1 MHTKK
6 DKKVTLLQDRVKNAV
21 DVSGAFD
28 NCFFHNF
35 ALYLLTNNLPLPDD
49 LFHFKSIID
58 KDSKAEQ
65 LFQFFHNPE
74 SLNLFF
80 ILNKENDVSE
90 PSGYLFEKSLILG
103 FLFREW
109 FATQLVKN
117 STIKEEMLEGE
128 KGVFNAFKNYKE
140 YRSFMPKEELKTTE
154 FGVLYEANEPFLEY
168 FYNRA
173 ERISINRDSPFEKYF
188 VDSSSDEEVIKN
200 YWDAEGYKLYCQH
213 LAKPQVKLSHI
224 EIMTMMKVIN
234 QPLTIYDRSTS
245 SVVAEYA
252 NPQVNVPDFEVA
264 IDALQGHYFLLK
276 TEETEKELEEYERSY
291 AQYKRDRSEILSDS
305 DKPVSSLLVRA
316 TCPKGHL
323 DEDPFVALMKCLSEI
338 ESRRPVKTNLT
349 NRNTDSPN
357 CHFLLKV
364 GASVIGT
371 SSAIITLLGI
381 AILSGQYDP
390 GNSLAEEA
398 LATTV
403 ASSIVGLSY
412 GLHHFFTSGSKDS
425 TGKELE
431 MNLDLTN
438 GSSQKLKLN

>member
-6 DKKVTLLQDRVKNAV
+6 DKKVISLQERVENAV

-49 LFHFKSIID
+49 LFHFKSIINRN
-58 KDSKAEQ
+58 SKAEQ
-65 LFQFFHNPE
+65 LFEFFHNPE
-74 SLNLFF
+74 SLNLFS

-103 FLFREW
+103 FLLREW
-109 FATQLVKN
+109 FPTQLVNN
-117 STIKEEMLEGE
+117 SAVKAEMLEGE
-128 KGVFNAFKNYKE
+128 KGVFSAFKNYKE
-140 YRSFMPKEELKTTE
+140 YRSFMSKEELKSTE
-154 FGVLYEANEPFLEY
+154 FGALYEANEAFLEY
-168 FYNRA
+168 FYNRS
-173 ERISINRDSPFEKYF
+173 ESTLINKDSPFEKYF
-188 VDSSSDEEVIKN
+188 VGSSSDEEAIKN
-200 YWDAEGYKLYCQH
+200 YWDAEGYTLYCQH
-213 LAKPQVKLSHI
+213 LAKPQVKLSYI

-245 SVVAEYA
+245 SVVAEYV
-252 NPQVNVPDFEVA
+252 NPKVNLPDFEVA

-276 TEETEKELEEYERSY
+276 TEDTEKELEEYERSY
-291 AQYKRDRSEILSDS
+291 AQYKRDRSEILAHS

-323 DEDPFVALMKCLSEI
+323 DEDPFIALIASLSEI
-338 ESRRPVKTNLT
+338 NSLSQIDTNLK
-349 NRNTDSPN
+349 NENTDISN
-357 CHFLLKV
+357 CNFLLKV
-364 GASVIGT
+364 GASVVGT
-371 SSAIITLLGI
+371 SSALITLMGI

-403 ASSIVGLSY
+403 VSSIVGLGY
-412 GLHHFFTSGSKDS
+412 GLYSFFSSSPKVSERDS
-425 TGKELE
+425 T
-431 MNLDLTN
+431 N
-438 GSSQKLKLN
+438 GLSQKLKLN

>member
-6 DKKVTLLQDRVKNAV
+6 DKKVISLQERVENAV

-49 LFHFKSIID
+49 LFHFKSIINRN
-58 KDSKAEQ
+58 SKAEQ
-65 LFQFFHNPE
+65 LFEFFHNPE
-74 SLNLFF
+74 SLNLFS
-80 ILNKENDVSE
+80 ILDKKNDVSK

-103 FLFREW
+103 FLLREW
-109 FATQLVKN
+109 FPTQLVNN
-117 STIKEEMLEGE
+117 SVVKTEMLEGE

-154 FGVLYEANEPFLEY
+154 FGVLYEANEAFLEY
-168 FYNRA
+168 FYNRS
-173 ERISINRDSPFEKYF
+173 ESTLINKDSPFEKYF
-188 VDSSSDEEVIKN
+188 VDSSSDEEAIKN
-200 YWDAEGYKLYCQH
+200 YWDAEGYILYCQH
-213 LAKPQVKLSHI
+213 LAKPQVKLSYI

-245 SVVAEYA
+245 SVVAEYV
-252 NPQVNVPDFEVA
+252 NPKFNLPNFEVA

-276 TEETEKELEEYERSY
+276 TEETEKELEDYERSY
-291 AQYKRDRSEILSDS
+291 AQYKRDRSEILSNS

-323 DEDPFVALMKCLSEI
+323 DEDPFIALIESLSEI
-338 ESRRPVKTNLT
+338 NSLSQIDTNLK
-349 NRNTDSPN
+349 NENTDTPN
-357 CHFLLKV
+357 YNFLLKV
-364 GASVIGT
+364 GASVVGT
-371 SSAIITLLGI
+371 SSALITLMGI

-403 ASSIVGLSY
+403 VSSIVGLGY
-412 GLHHFFTSGSKDS
+412 GLYSFFSSSPKVS
-425 TGKELE
+425 ELHS
-431 MNLDLTN
+431 TN
-438 GSSQKLKLN
+438 GLSQKLKMN

>member
-6 DKKVTLLQDRVKNAV
+6 DKKITSLQERVENAV

-35 ALYLLTNNLPLPDD
+35 ALYLLTNNLPLPHD

-65 LFQFFHNPE
+65 LFQFFHNPK
-74 SLNLFF
+74 SLNLFS

-109 FATQLVKN
+109 FATQLVNN
-117 STIKEEMLEGE
+117 STVKEEMLAGE

-140 YRSFMPKEELKTTE
+140 YRAFMPKEELKTTE

-188 VDSSSDEEVIKN
+188 VDSSSDEEAIKN

-305 DKPVSSLLVRA
+305 NKPVSSLLVRA

-323 DEDPFVALMKCLSEI
+323 DEDPFVALMECLSEI

-349 NRNTDSPN
+349 NRKTDLPN
-357 CHFLLKV
+357 CNFLLKV

-412 GLHHFFTSGSKDS
+412 GLYNFFTSGSMDS

-431 MNLDLTN
+431 MNLDPTN

>member
-6 DKKVTLLQDRVKNAV
+6 DKKIISLQERVENAV

-49 LFHFKSIID
+49 LFHFKSIINRN
-58 KDSKAEQ
+58 SKAEQ
-65 LFQFFHNPE
+65 LFEFFHNPE
-74 SLNLFF
+74 SLNLFS
-80 ILNKENDVSE
+80 ILDKKNDVSK

-103 FLFREW
+103 FLLREW
-109 FATQLVKN
+109 FPTQLVNN
-117 STIKEEMLEGE
+117 SVVKTEMLEGE

-154 FGVLYEANEPFLEY
+154 FGVLYEANEAFLEY
-168 FYNRA
+168 FYNRS
-173 ERISINRDSPFEKYF
+173 ESTLINKDSPFEKYF
-188 VDSSSDEEVIKN
+188 VDSSSDEEAIKN
-200 YWDAEGYKLYCQH
+200 YWDAEGYILYCQH
-213 LAKPQVKLSHI
+213 LAKPQVKLSYI

-245 SVVAEYA
+245 SVVAEYV
-252 NPQVNVPDFEVA
+252 NPKFNLPNFEVA

-276 TEETEKELEEYERSY
+276 TEETEKELEDYERSY
-291 AQYKRDRSEILSDS
+291 AQYKRDRSEILSNS

-323 DEDPFVALMKCLSEI
+323 DEDPFIALIESLSEI
-338 ESRRPVKTNLT
+338 NSLSQIDTNLK
-349 NRNTDSPN
+349 NENTDTPN
-357 CHFLLKV
+357 YNFLLKV
-364 GASVIGT
+364 GASVVGT
-371 SSAIITLLGI
+371 SSALITLMGI

-403 ASSIVGLSY
+403 VSSIVGLGY
-412 GLHHFFTSGSKDS
+412 GLYSFFSSSPKVS
-425 TGKELE
+425 ELHS
-431 MNLDLTN
+431 TN
-438 GSSQKLKLN
+438 GLSQKLKMN

>member
-1 MHTKK
+1 
-6 DKKVTLLQDRVKNAV
+6 
-21 DVSGAFD
+21 
-28 NCFFHNF
+28 CFFHNF

-74 SLNLFF
+74 SLNIFSL
-80 ILNKENDVSE
+80 LDKENDFSE
-90 PSGYLFEKSLILG
+90 KPGYLFEKSLILG

-109 FATQLVKN
+109 FATQLVNN
-117 STIKEEMLEGE
+117 STVKEEMLEGE
-128 KGVFNAFKNYKE
+128 KGVFSAFKNYKE
-140 YRSFMPKEELKTTE
+140 YRAFMSKEDLKTTE
-154 FGVLYEANEPFLEY
+154 FGVLYEANEAFLEY
-168 FYNRA
+168 YYNRS
-173 ERISINRDSPFEKYF
+173 EGISINRYSPFEKYF
-188 VDSSSDEEVIKN
+188 DNSSSDEEAIKN

-245 SVVAEYA
+245 TVVAEYD
-252 NPQVNVPDFEVA
+252 NPKVNVPDFEVA

-276 TEETEKELEEYERSY
+276 TEDTEKELEEYERSY

-323 DEDPFVALMKCLSEI
+323 DEDPFVALMERLSEV

-349 NRNTDSPN
+349 NKNPDSPN
-357 CHFLLKV
+357 CNFLLKV

-403 ASSIVGLSY
+403 ASSIVGLGY
-412 GLHHFFTSGSKDS
+412 GLYSFFSSTPKVSEPDS
-425 TGKELE
+425 I
-431 MNLDLTN
+431 N
-438 GSSQKLKLN
+438 GLSQKLKLN

>member
-1 MHTKK
+1 MYTKK
-6 DKKVTLLQDRVKNAV
+6 DKRVISLQERVENAV

-49 LFHFKSIID
+49 LFHFKSIIN
-58 KDSKAEQ
+58 KNSKTEQ
-65 LFQFFHNPE
+65 LFQFFNNPE
-74 SLNLFF
+74 SLNLFS
-80 ILNKENDVSE
+80 LLDKENDVSE

-109 FATQLVKN
+109 FPTQLINN
-117 STIKEEMLEGE
+117 STVKAEMLEGE
-128 KGVFNAFKNYKE
+128 KGVFSAFKNYKE
-140 YRSFMPKEELKTTE
+140 YRSFMPKEELKTME
-154 FGVLYEANEPFLEY
+154 FGVLYEANEAFLEY
-168 FYNRA
+168 FYNRS
-173 ERISINRDSPFEKYF
+173 ESTLINKDSPFEKYF
-188 VDSSSDEEVIKN
+188 VDSSSDEEAIKN
-200 YWDAEGYKLYCQH
+200 YWDAEGYTLYCQH
-213 LAKPQVKLSHI
+213 LAKPQVKLSYI

-245 SVVAEYA
+245 SVVAEYV
-252 NPQVNVPDFEVA
+252 NPKVNLPDFEVA

-291 AQYKRDRSEILSDS
+291 ARYKRDRSEILAHS

-323 DEDPFVALMKCLSEI
+323 DEDPFIALIESLSEI
-338 ESRRPVKTNLT
+338 NSLSQIDTNLK
-349 NRNTDSPN
+349 NENTDTPN
-357 CHFLLKV
+357 CNFLLKV
-364 GASVIGT
+364 GASVVGT
-371 SSAIITLLGI
+371 SSALITLMGI

-403 ASSIVGLSY
+403 VSSIVGLGY
-412 GLHHFFTSGSKDS
+412 GLYSFFSSSPKVSELDS
-425 TGKELE
+425 T
-431 MNLDLTN
+431 N
-438 GSSQKLKLN
+438 GLSQKLKMN

>member
-1 MHTKK
+1 
-6 DKKVTLLQDRVKNAV
+6 V

-49 LFHFKSIID
+49 LFHFKSIIN
-58 KDSKAEQ
+58 KNSKTEQ
-65 LFQFFHNPE
+65 LFQFFNNPE
-74 SLNLFF
+74 SLNLFS
-80 ILNKENDVSE
+80 LLDKENDVSE

-109 FATQLVKN
+109 FPTQLINN
-117 STIKEEMLEGE
+117 STVKAEMLEGE
-128 KGVFNAFKNYKE
+128 KGVFSAFKNYKE

-154 FGVLYEANEPFLEY
+154 FGVLYEANEAFLEY
-168 FYNRA
+168 FYNRS
-173 ERISINRDSPFEKYF
+173 ESTLINKDSPFEKYF
-188 VDSSSDEEVIKN
+188 VDSSSDEEAIKN
-200 YWDAEGYKLYCQH
+200 YWDAEGYTLYCQH
-213 LAKPQVKLSHI
+213 LAKPQVKLSYI

-245 SVVAEYA
+245 SVVAEYV
-252 NPQVNVPDFEVA
+252 NPKVNLPDFEVA

-291 AQYKRDRSEILSDS
+291 ARYKRDRSEILAHS

-323 DEDPFVALMKCLSEI
+323 DEDPFIALIESLSEI
-338 ESRRPVKTNLT
+338 NSLSQIDTNLK
-349 NRNTDSPN
+349 NENTDTPN
-357 CHFLLKV
+357 CNFLLKV
-364 GASVIGT
+364 GASVVGT
-371 SSAIITLLGI
+371 SSALITLMGI

-403 ASSIVGLSY
+403 VSSIVGLGY
-412 GLHHFFTSGSKDS
+412 GLYSFFSSSPKVSELDS
-425 TGKELE
+425 T
-431 MNLDLTN
+431 N
-438 GSSQKLKLN
+438 GLSQKLKMN

>member
-1 MHTKK
+1 MYTKK
-6 DKKVTLLQDRVKNAV
+6 DKKVTSLQDRVDNAV

-74 SLNLFF
+74 SLNLFS
-80 ILNKENDVSE
+80 LLDKEHDVSE

-109 FATQLVKN
+109 FPTQLVKN
-117 STIKEEMLEGE
+117 SAVKAEMLEGE
-128 KGVFNAFKNYKE
+128 KGVFSAFKNYKE
-140 YRSFMPKEELKTTE
+140 YRSFMPKEELKITE
-154 FGVLYEANEPFLEY
+154 FGVLYEANEAFLEY
-168 FYNRA
+168 FYNRS
-173 ERISINRDSPFEKYF
+173 EGTSINKDSPFEKYF
-188 VDSSSDEEVIKN
+188 VDSSSDEEAIKN
-200 YWDAEGYKLYCQH
+200 YWNAEGYKLYCQH
-213 LAKPQVKLSHI
+213 LAKPQVKLSYI

-245 SVVAEYA
+245 STVAEHV
-252 NPQVNVPDFEVA
+252 NPKISLPDFEVA

-276 TEETEKELEEYERSY
+276 TEETEQELEEYERTY
-291 AQYKRDRSEILSDS
+291 AQYKRDRSEILSHS

-323 DEDPFVALMKCLSEI
+323 DEDPFVALIERLSEI
-338 ESRRPVKTNLT
+338 RGLSQVDTNLS
-349 NRNTDSPN
+349 NKNTDFPN
-357 CHFLLKV
+357 CNFLLKV
-364 GASVIGT
+364 GASVVGA
-371 SSAIITLLGI
+371 SSAIITLMGI

-403 ASSIVGLSY
+403 VSSIVGLGY
-412 GLHHFFTSGSKDS
+412 GLYSFFSSSPKVSEPDS
-425 TGKELE
+425 T
-431 MNLDLTN
+431 N
-438 GSSQKLKLN
+438 GLSQKLKLN

>member
-6 DKKVTLLQDRVKNAV
+6 DKKIISLQERVENAV

-74 SLNLFF
+74 SLNIFSL
-80 ILNKENDVSE
+80 LDEENDFSE
-90 PSGYLFEKSLILG
+90 KPGYLFEKSLILG

-109 FATQLVKN
+109 FATQLVNN
-117 STIKEEMLEGE
+117 SKVKQEMLEGE

-168 FYNRA
+168 FYNRT

-188 VDSSSDEEVIKN
+188 VDSSSDEEAIKN

-245 SVVAEYA
+245 TVVAEYD
-252 NPQVNVPDFEVA
+252 NPKVNVPDFEVA

-291 AQYKRDRSEILSDS
+291 ARYKRDRSEILSDS
-305 DKPVSSLLVRA
+305 NKPVSSLLVRA

-323 DEDPFVALMKCLSEI
+323 DEDPFVALMERLSEI

-349 NRNTDSPN
+349 NKHPDSPN
-357 CHFLLKV
+357 CNFLLKV

-390 GNSLAEEA
+390 GNSLAEEV

-412 GLHHFFTSGSKDS
+412 GLYNFFTSGSKDS

-431 MNLDLTN
+431 MNLDPTN